1 MVHEATPQMRMRLA
15 AAGLVAVAAIV
26 SPRAAAQQPRAAD
39 CVVIGTPKPALTYT
53 YSRTERGAT
62 VEYSTQW
69 EEVTA
74 TGSRQRTTRAGRG
87 GGTSNNVS
95 RHRVEN
101 DVSIIQETV
110 QSGAGE
116 GGAFTSTTTFE
127 PGVVGD
133 PFGRACAGRSWPI
146 ASITAINRSGRGT
159 FSAKSDAGEL
169 KILGIRERVIVP
181 AGTFDTIHY
190 TRTTTSARGT
200 VVDEYWKSTE
210 HGVTVKHQST
220 LLGTFTTEVLQSI
233 Q

>member
-1 MVHEATPQMRMRLA
+1 MRRSSPP
-15 AAGLVAVAAIV
+15 AVAILASIV
-26 SPRAAAQQPRAAD
+26 VAFDSASAATQVRAAD
-39 CVVIGTPKPALTYT
+39 CVALGTPKPTLTYT
-53 YSRTERGAT
+53 YIRTERGAS
-62 VEYSTQW
+62 VEYATQW
-69 EEVTA
+69 EEVTD
-74 TGSRQRTTRAGRG
+74 TGSRQHTTRAGRG

-110 QSGAGE
+110 QSGADGS
-116 GGAFTSTTTFE
+116 GAFTSTTVFE

-146 ASITAINRSGRGT
+146 ASVTAINRSARGT
-159 FSAKSDAGEL
+159 FSARSDAGEL
-169 KILGIRERVIVP
+169 KILGIHERLIVP

-200 VVDEYWKSTE
+200 IVDEYWKSIE

-220 LLGTFTTEVLQSI
+220 VLGTFTTEVLQSI
-233 Q
+233 R